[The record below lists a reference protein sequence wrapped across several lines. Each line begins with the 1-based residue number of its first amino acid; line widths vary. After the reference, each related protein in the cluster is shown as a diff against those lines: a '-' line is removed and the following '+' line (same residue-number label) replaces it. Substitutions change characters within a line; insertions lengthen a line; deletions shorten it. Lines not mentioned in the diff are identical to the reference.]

1 MNNQN
6 EEIKNC
12 CIPDMEDIRCN
23 GVTIYGCANPEY
35 RLYNWDPFHPSA
47 HKHCTVPLNEMQ
59 RILNAEI
66 VRAKQAETEIKESL
80 DSKIDET
87 NHALSEKIDDR
98 IGEEVSV
105 IRKAISMLSPNQQD
119 ALSVAEAV
127 IAIQSQLNG
136 YSLRSVTELEYEQ
149 LVSTGQ
155 IDENTLYFVEEPED
169 TETE

>member
-12 CIPDMEDIRCN
+12 CIPDMEDIRCS
-23 GVTIYGCANPEY
+23 GVTIHGCANPGY
-35 RLYNWDPFHPSA
+35 RLYNWDPFHPAA
-47 HKHCTVPLNEMQ
+47 HKHCTVSLNEMQ

-66 VRAKQAETEIKESL
+66 VRATQVETEIKEQLS
-80 DSKIDET
+80 DRIDET
-87 NHALSEKIDDR
+87 NDALSEKIDNAVGKE
-98 IGEEVSV
+98 ISAMN
-105 IRKAISMLSPNQQD
+105 KAVSMLSPNQQD

-127 IAIQSQLNG
+127 VAIQSQLNG
-136 YSLRSVTELEYEQ
+136 YSLRSVTELEYEE

-155 IDENTLYFVEEPED
+155 IDENTLYFVEETED

>member
-23 GVTIYGCANPEY
+23 GVTIHGCANPEY
-35 RLYNWDPFHPSA
+35 RLYNWDPFHPFA

-98 IGEEVSV
+98 IWEEVSV